1 MESPIPSLP
10 RTISL
15 NSHESY
21 EIGAV
26 LIPILQMD
34 KLRG

>member
-1 MESPIPSLP
+1 MESPNPSLP
-10 RTISL
+10 RTILL
-15 NSHESY
+15 NAHESY

-26 LIPILQMD
+26 LIPILRMD